1 MDQPT
6 FHWFN
11 AKLRRSQ
18 TVDWF
23 HENWKLDKKLL
34 NKAVDEGEKALNN
47 YKTTLLEEGQKILDD
62 VRAKNSFAVVIAGR
76 PYHVDPL
83 INHNIATH
91 FTAMGIP
98 VLTTESLPGVYDQDV
113 PSHTRIEIKNTFH
126 LRMIGATMIAAKDP
140 NIELAQIVSFG
151 CGHDSI
157 LTDEMMR
164 MLHLSS
170 NKEMLTLKLDEGD
183 ARGPVGIRIK
193 SFIETVRSRRAAN
206 LPDKPESKEPLFHTP
221 FVAADKSRRR
231 ILTPNL
237 SPAFTVLASEYMKA
251 NGFIAEYVA
260 QLES

>member
-1 MDQPT
+1 MDQPI

-11 AKLRRSQ
+11 TKLRRSQ

-23 HENWKLDKKLL
+23 HEHWKLDKKLL
-34 NKAVDEGEKALNN
+34 DKAVTEGEKALNS
-47 YKTTLLEEGQKILDD
+47 YRTTLLEEGQKILDD

-76 PYHVDPL
+76 PYHADTL
-83 INHNIATH
+83 INHNIASH

-164 MLHLSS
+164 MLHLDS
-170 NKEMLTLKLDEGD
+170 NKEMLMLKLDEGD
-183 ARGPVGIRIK
+183 ARGPVGIRI
-193 SFIETVRSRRAAN
+193 RALSR
-206 LPDKPESKEPLFHTP
+206 P
-221 FVAADKSRRR
+221 
-231 ILTPNL
+231 
-237 SPAFTVLASEYMKA
+237 
-251 NGFIAEYVA
+251 
-260 QLES
+260 